1 MKTRNKGRAAG
12 SASVTFSCSE
22 LLEAKIR
29 SAAAKDGRPMS
40 NWIVRE
46 LARSLGIP
54 VEDAV
59 SVRAIPT
66 GVRNTKKTPAMIE
79 IEGSAPPPPK
89 WQSTEIKSGA
99 STRTGKRISPDTN
112 EKTA

>member
-29 SAAAKDGRPMS
+29 EAAAKDGRPMS

-59 SVRAIPT
+59 SVRAIPK
-66 GVRNTKKTPAMIE
+66 GVRNAKPAL
-79 IEGSAPPPPK
+79 PPK
-89 WQSTEIKSGA
+89 HLRPGYVPPEADG
-99 STRTGKRISPDTN
+99 
-112 EKTA
+112 KTA